1 MRILYIDPF
10 TGIAGDMF
18 TGALL
23 NLDIIPEDEFFNILN
38 SLDLEGCSASTE
50 KTLKNGIRSNK
61 FNVLTP
67 AGIEGPGG
75 EFSGKTKKFIPLTKV
90 ASVSPVKQ
98 HHNHDH
104 DHRSLQEVL
113 KIIKDSKLPDE
124 VKDLSC
130 KIFTE
135 LGKAEAYI
143 HNKTLESVH
152 FHEVGAADAIYDIC
166 AASLALIMLKIDKVI
181 CRPVAVGAGTVKTAH
196 GILPVPAPA
205 TARLL
210 ENIETMVGP
219 AERELTTPTGA
230 AILKTI
236 VNEFSSNAKGKMI
249 ACGYGAGT
257 LNFKTHANVLKVTLL
272 DSEEENELESDS
284 VISIQCNIDDMPG
297 ESLSSLIPELLNLG
311 ALDVTTTPCMMKKGR
326 QGFQLEVLCYE
337 NNREILAKHLLIHT
351 STFGVRFTEWT
362 RLKLKR
368 ENIELDTEF
377 GKITA
382 KAGYI
387 GDELVKISPEYENCK
402 AIAEQFKVPVTQIYS
417 AVQASTL
424 PLLKKN

>member
-23 NLDIIPEDEFFNILN
+23 NLDIIDNEKFFKTLN
-38 SLDLEGCSASTE
+38 SLKLEGCSASTE
-50 KTLKNGIRSNK
+50 KILKNGIRANK
-61 FNVLTP
+61 FNVITP
-67 AGIEGPGG
+67 EGMEGPGG
-75 EFSGKTKKFIPLTKV
+75 KFSGKTKKFIPLTNISKV
-90 ASVSPVKQ
+90 VSVKQ
-98 HHNHDH
+98 DHHDH
-104 DHRSLQEVL
+104 EHRSLQEVL
-113 KIIKDSKLPDE
+113 KTIKDSGLPAE
-124 VKDLSC
+124 VKELSC

-152 FHEVGAADAIYDIC
+152 FHEVGAADAVYDIC
-166 AASLALIMLKIDKVI
+166 AASLALLMLKIDRVV

-210 ENIETMVGP
+210 EGIQTLCGP

-236 VNEFSSNAKGKMI
+236 CDEFSSNVQGKLI
-249 ACGYGAGT
+249 SCGYGAGT

-272 DSEEENELESDS
+272 ESEDENDLETDI
-284 VISIQCNIDDMPG
+284 VFSIQCNIDDMPG
-297 ESLSSLIPELLNLG
+297 ETLSSLIPELLELG

-326 QGFQLEVLCYE
+326 QGFQVEVLSKAE
-337 NNREILAKHLLIHT
+337 EKEKLARHLLIHT
-351 STFGVRFTEWT
+351 STFGVRFTEHS

-368 ENIELDTEF
+368 ENIELDTVF
-377 GKITA
+377 GKISA
-382 KAGYI
+382 KAGI
-387 GDELVKISPEYENCK
+387 AGNKIIKISPEYENCK
-402 AIAEQFKVPVTQIYS
+402 ALAEQLNVPVTQIYS
-417 AVQASTL
+417 AVQASAL